1 MKGKYEERKAFRT
14 LDADRMDRFN
24 VFILFLGLFNIL
36 VVIII
41 TLLLFF
47 ISL

>member
-1 MKGKYEERKAFRT
+1 GRFLEKKTFQT